1 MTPIGGPGERL
12 RLAGVALLVVTFA
25 VGGLAGAAV
34 KTVFDGDSSAQAG
47 EERSRRDDDDSDR
60 DRRRRGYPYEALG
73 TTPEQQAAIEAALER
88 SRERLDAL
96 WGEYRPR
103 MQAQVDSTRA
113 EIRGIL
119 TEEQQAKM
127 DSLRE
132 ARKRQSR
139 AEREPTGESK

>member
-1 MTPIGGPGERL
+1 MTPFGGPGERL

-34 KTVFDGDSSAQAG
+34 KTVFDGESSAQAG
-47 EERSRRDDDDSDR
+47 EERNRRDDDDDR

-88 SRERLDAL
+88 SREQLDAL
-96 WGEYRPR
+96 WAEYRPR

-119 TEEQQAKM
+119 TDEQQAKM

-139 AEREPTGESK
+139 AERERTGESK

>member
-34 KTVFDGDSSAQAG
+34 KSVFDGEGSAQSA
-47 EERSRRDDDDSDR
+47 EQRDRRRDDDDR
-60 DRRRRGYPYEALG
+60 DRGRHGYPYEALG
-73 TTPEQQAAIEAALER
+73 TTPEQQAAIEAALEGR
-88 SRERLDAL
+88 RERLEAL
-96 WGEYRPR
+96 WAEYRPR
-103 MQAQVDSTRA
+103 MEAQMDSTRT

-119 TEEQQAKM
+119 TAEQQARM

-132 ARKRQSR
+132 ARKQRSR